1 MEQFGGHGMGSGLQ
15 MEGLSFDGSLF
26 VTEVK
31 AGDRVGLIEL
41 MQGVEVLTL
50 ENLLFSELR
59 NKDIRKLGKH

>member
-31 AGDRVGLIEL
+31 AGDRIGLIEL
-41 MQGVEVLTL
+41 VEVLTL
-50 ENLLFSELR
+50 ENLLFSVS
-59 NKDIRKLGKH
+59 